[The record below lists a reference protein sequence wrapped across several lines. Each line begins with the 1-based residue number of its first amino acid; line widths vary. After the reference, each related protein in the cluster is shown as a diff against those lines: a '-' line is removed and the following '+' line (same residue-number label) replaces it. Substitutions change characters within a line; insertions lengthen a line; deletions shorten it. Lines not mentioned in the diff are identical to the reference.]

1 MPGNLYGLM
10 TAAGLFFLFLLLL
23 ALASPVRVYGKLRR
37 KGELDHIDVR
47 IVGLYGLLH
56 YKVKIPQLK
65 LQGATIR
72 LHEQISTK
80 QAGVEHSKEQQ
91 GKIDA
96 ENVQRFIEKM
106 KHALE
111 VTENLRGWVRQLLK
125 KVQLTEWKWS
135 TTVGVGDA
143 MWTAMTTGAV
153 WSIKTTMLGVISQ
166 FVLLKADPVLQVQP
180 VYQGTYFQ
188 TEWQCTAKLSMFHAV
203 KSGLSLLFRLKKGSH
218 GLQMWHQILFK

>member
-23 ALASPVRVYGKLRR
+23 ALASPVRVFGKLSR
-37 KGELDHIDVR
+37 KGEFDHIDVR

-56 YKVKIPQLK
+56 YKVKIPHLK

-72 LHEQISTK
+72 LHEQISTNH
-80 QAGVEHSKEQQ
+80 AGVQHSKEHQ

-96 ENVQRFIEKM
+96 ENVQRFIEKL

-111 VTENLRGWVRQLLK
+111 VTDNLKGWVKQLLK

-180 VYQGTYFQ
+180 MYQGTYFQ
-188 TEWQCTAKLSMFHAV
+188 TEWHCTAKLSMFHAV
-203 KSGLSLLFRLKKGSH
+203 RSWLSLRLRLKKGSH
-218 GLQMWHQILFK
+218 GIHVWHHILFK